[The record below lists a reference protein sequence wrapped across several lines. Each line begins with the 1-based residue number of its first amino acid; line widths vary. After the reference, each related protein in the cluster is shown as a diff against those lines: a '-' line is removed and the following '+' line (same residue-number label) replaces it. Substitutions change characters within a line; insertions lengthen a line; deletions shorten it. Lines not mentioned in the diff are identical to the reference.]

1 MSAARDPAAWT
12 LAADVADID
21 RWRGEAGAP
30 KARAA
35 ADVLLMPGMP
45 DAMGSGVGDI

>member
-12 LAADVADID
+12 LAADID
-21 RWRGEAGAP
+21 RWRGQAGAP
-30 KARAA
+30 KAQA